1 MTYKFLHRITL
12 NLFDVVYPSLKLYQA
27 CKQLKIEFL
36 TVIKKENRNI
46 LKLNLILKLVP
57 LFFWGGGGYNFL
69 RMPKVSF
76 NKLFN
81 IFLISV

>member
-12 NLFDVVYPSLKLYQA
+12 NLFDVVYPSLELYQA

-46 LKLNLILKLVP
+46 LKLNLILKLV
-57 LFFWGGGGYNFL
+57 LFFGGGGGYNFL
-69 RMPKVSF
+69 KMPKVSF